1 MRRGFTLIEVIVSL
15 GIMAI
20 VLPATTIFLLQ
31 ILEEQGTAQAELQM
45 EQAASLILSEL
56 RTELTEASAVTIS
69 ASTMGDDNG
78 VLVFVDAGGE
88 TVTID
93 RPTVGTLRRL
103 RFTRG
108 AEPAVYLTSSDVDV
122 AVWRIEAARETPTDA
137 LTGIQLAVDF
147 RLLNAAANVYRQV
160 DFVGQ
165 TTIALA
171 PQTNEL

>member
-1 MRRGFTLIEVIVSL
+1 MHRGFTLIEVIVSL
-15 GIMAI
+15 GIMVI

-31 ILEEQGTAQAELQM
+31 LLEEQGTAQAELQM

-56 RTELTEASAVTIS
+56 RTELTSASAVTIS
-69 ASTMGDDNG
+69 ASTTGDDNG
-78 VLVFVDAGGE
+78 VLVFVDADGE

-93 RPTVGTLRRL
+93 RPTVGELRRL

-108 AEPAVYLTSSDVDV
+108 VDPAVYLTSNDVDV
-122 AVWRIEAARETPTDA
+122 AVWRVEAVREASANA

-147 RLLNAAANVYRQV
+147 RLLNPAVTVYRQV

-165 TTIALA
+165 TTVALA
-171 PQTNEL
+171 PQTDEL